1 MTTQDFIKGIALKS
15 LFRIIDAGVKTPEV
29 PPIVARVN
37 SNLDIVYVT
46 NDSLLEGIGSSQIVP
61 VVVGLSQLGW
71 KVGVVSCEKTMN
83 IQTLRL
89 LLNEYDIPWTP
100 LNFGRKGAFGGFGR
114 LIRISLNLPNATAY
128 HCRSDLAATA
138 CALRRK
144 NKILWDVRSLW
155 IDQRM
160 VTGNITRNRLVLYF
174 ARKLESIAARN
185 ASAIT
190 TLTHA
195 VYPVLNERYELSSKP
210 HQVIPTCTDLKKF
223 KFSPS
228 FPIKK
233 KLLLSGVFNDYYD
246 LTETKRF
253 IDEFRRHAELT
264 VSWCH
269 GHEAV
274 RQELNVGEDEI
285 KVLSQDQMPFEISN
299 SSFGIA
305 ICKNSVGESLK
316 GVMPTKVAEFLA
328 TGRPVV
334 FSSGIGDLSEILLPN
349 RVGVE
354 VTDDKSVAVNQI
366 IQLLND
372 SETPKR
378 CRAVAEH
385 YFDIKA
391 AVSSYNNIFA
401 NI

>member
-1 MTTQDFIKGIALKS
+1 MWVS
-15 LFRIIDAGVKTPEV
+15 
-29 PPIVARVN
+29 

-46 NDSLLEGIGSSQIVP
+46 HDSLLEGIGSSQIVP
-61 VVVGLSQLGW
+61 VVMGLSQLGW
-71 KVGVVSCEKTMN
+71 KVGVVSCEKTRN
-83 IQTLRL
+83 IQTLKFL
-89 LLNEYDIPWTP
+89 FNEKDISWTP
-100 LNFGRKGAFGGFGR
+100 LNFGRKGAFGGLGR
-114 LIRISLNLPNATAY
+114 LIRISLNLPNAGAY

-138 CALRRK
+138 CVVRRK

-155 IDQRM
+155 VDQRM
-160 VTGNITRNRLVLYF
+160 VTGNITQNRLVLYF
-174 ARKLESIAARN
+174 ARRLESIAARN

-195 VYPVLNERYELSSKP
+195 VYPVLNERYELSLKP
-210 HQVIPTCTDLKKF
+210 HQVIPTCTDLEKF
-223 KFSPS
+223 KFSPNL
-228 FPIKK
+228 PKK
-233 KLLLSGVFNDYYD
+233 RKLLLSGVFNDYYD

-253 IDEFRRHAELT
+253 IDEFRTHADLT

-269 GHEAV
+269 GHEAL

-305 ICKNSVGESLK
+305 ICKNSVGDSLK

-334 FSSGIGDLSEILLPN
+334 FSTGIGDLSEILLPN

-354 VTDDKSVAVNQI
+354 VKDDLATAVNQI

-372 SETPKR
+372 QETPKR
-378 CRAVAEH
+378 CREVAER
-385 YFDIKA
+385 YFDINN
-391 AVSSYNNIFA
+391 AVSKYNKTFA
-401 NI
+401 NMMSKS